1 MKNKRTILTIVF
13 ALVLALSIATVSAA
27 AISANGTKPDKSD
40 KPATKPDA
48 PVCEASGDCAVQP
61 LGGFVKGLEALTEEE
76 KTSLLADLAEIE
88 KYEDEINGI
97 YARMTDENA
106 DELYDEL
113 DAVGK
118 KLAEVLERNAE
129 LWDRVNDEYDEKI
142 AADEPDMTLEL
153 NESDFDDA
161 CPAEESYE
169 EFIKG
174 MSSLTEKEKEALLAD
189 LAELESLETQIDELY
204 YRITDENAD
213 ELYDELDA
221 LYEKLDSVL
230 ERNAELWD
238 RVDAE
243 YDEKIAADEPDMTL
257 ELNES
262 DFDDACPAEESYEE
276 FIKGMSSLTE
286 KEKEALLAD
295 LAELESLETQIDE
308 LYYRITDENADE
320 LYDELDALYEKL
332 DSVLERNAELW
343 DRVDAE
349 YDERIAADE
358 PDITFELCYDDL
370 AVCGKAG

>member
-13 ALVLALSIATVSAA
+13 ALVLALSIVTVSAA
-27 AISANGTKPDKSD
+27 AISANGTKPD

-61 LGGFVKGLEALTEEE
+61 LGGFVKGLESLTEQE
-76 KTSLLADLAEIE
+76 KSSLLADLSEIE

-106 DELYDEL
+106 DQLCDEL

-118 KLAEVLERNAE
+118 KLTEVLERNAE
-129 LWDRVNDEYDEKI
+129 LWDRVNDEYDERI

-153 NESDFDDA
+153 NESDFDDT
-161 CPAEESYE
+161 CPAEESYVE
-169 EFIKG
+169 SIKG

-189 LAELESLETQIDELY
+189 LAELESLEAQIDELY

-213 ELYDELDA
+213 
-221 LYEKLDSVL
+221 
-230 ERNAELWD
+230 
-238 RVDAE
+238 
-243 YDEKIAADEPDMTL
+243 
-257 ELNES
+257 
-262 DFDDACPAEESYEE
+262 
-276 FIKGMSSLTE
+276 
-286 KEKEALLAD
+286 
-295 LAELESLETQIDE
+295 Q
-308 LYYRITDENADE
+308 

-358 PDITFELCYDDL
+358 PDITFEFEYDDL